1 MSRLRSA
8 LANFGIGFL
17 IAFVVV
23 SVFKNRHTG
32 VKAGVVWG
40 TVSAVLGWLIAGKLA
55 VPEHPPVARADG
67 HEFDQTGTSD

>member
-1 MSRLRSA
+1 MSRVRSA

-17 IAFVVV
+17 IAFAVV
-23 SVFKNRHTG
+23 SVLKNRHTG

-40 TVSAVLGWLIAGKLA
+40 TVSAVLGWVIAGKLA
-55 VPEHPPVARADG
+55 VPERPTEIQVDG